1 VKICPECGS
10 SNCVKNGSIHN
21 GTPKNQC
28 NDCGRQ
34 FVDNPKNAPISKE
47 TKSLVDKLLLEKIPL
62 AGISRV
68 TDVSERWLQNYVNKK
83 YNSVKKN

>member
-10 SNCVKNGSIHN
+10 TNCVKNGSIHN

-47 TKSLVDKLLLEKIPL
+47 TKNLGSPVKVVIKQVKHYSNE
-62 AGISRV
+62 
-68 TDVSERWLQNYVNKK
+68 QNSK
-83 YNSVKKN
+83 